1 MGCPSPYPLG
11 QDLLNHLLST
21 KSKTTKSIGFFTKP
35 QLDFFDQQFIW
46 SQNQHVV
53 KTLRQYWPHVP
64 LSCASEDAGV
74 ARFRQWQL
82 YEILTLKLT
91 YISVKKSHC
100 RLFVAIIG
108 CARGNAR
115 SGAAITSTLLRL
127 EVSSPLP
134 ALSCFTTMVQFHS
147 CWCRLWHVNN
157 RITTSPP
164 QDSCYAFHP
173 TLHPLILRYVSLEFT
188 CIMQYVTAGWFFE
201 GNLFLLY

>member
-1 MGCPSPYPLG
+1 MNETSRSTILCLWGCRS
-11 QDLLNHLLST
+11 
-21 KSKTTKSIGFFTKP
+21 FF
-35 QLDFFDQQFIW
+35 L
-46 SQNQHVV
+46 
-53 KTLRQYWPHVP
+53 
-64 LSCASEDAGV
+64 
-74 ARFRQWQL
+74 WQL

-91 YISVKKSHC
+91 YISVKKSRC
-100 RLFVAIIG
+100 RMFIAIAEAAR
-108 CARGNAR
+108 CAGNAR

-173 TLHPLILRYVSLEFT
+173 TLHPLILCYVYLEFT
-188 CIMQYVTAGWFFE
+188 SIMYRVCM
-201 GNLFLLY
+201 LLPVYFSMEICFC